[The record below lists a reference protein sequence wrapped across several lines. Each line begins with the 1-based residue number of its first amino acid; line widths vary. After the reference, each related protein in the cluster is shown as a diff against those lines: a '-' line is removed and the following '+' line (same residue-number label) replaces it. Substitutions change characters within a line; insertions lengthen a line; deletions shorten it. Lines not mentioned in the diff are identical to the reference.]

1 MKKNSLFFTGLS
13 FCLLLLFFN
22 FLAGEKAD
30 AQNGQLQA
38 VIAIPEVVAEVN
50 GDKIL
55 KADLST
61 ECLRLHGTEELK
73 DLVKKF
79 LIQIECS
86 RLNITV
92 TQQEINNE
100 VERMAKAFKFS
111 TQEWLD
117 LLEKERGMTSETY
130 MEDIIHPILAIG
142 KLAGSRMNIT
152 EEEIQREMNARYGQ
166 AVQVRQI
173 VLGSRKDAEK
183 VWLELKS
190 NPEAFPSVAKNR
202 SLDPASQPYGGL
214 IHPIRQGSTNPEVE
228 KIVFGLKPGEISP
241 IVEWPAEQFL
251 IFRCE
256 QHLQPQNVD
265 KEKVREQL
273 ITKIRDL
280 KTRSAAEEVFR
291 ELQNRSRIDIVFGNP
306 ARMAQVPGVAAII
319 SNQHTNQ
326 HISQKY
332 LEEICLKRH
341 GKPVLSDMI
350 SKLIVEQA
358 CRKQNVVIT
367 DADIDREIREMAI
380 KYLPLRQDGSPN
392 IELWMKMKTEESRM
406 SPDVYRTNTVWP
418 ILALKRLSRPLV
430 QVTEEDIQRGFES
443 NFGKKVRCLAIVFDP
458 KDQRRAQEVWEMA
471 NRNKTSENFAHLA
484 EKYSMDPE
492 SRMAKGVI
500 PPISRYCG
508 QPTLENEAFGLLPNE
523 LSQIIQVDE
532 NWVILYCLGHE
543 EQSITNINEV
553 KTDLVADIFE
563 KKQNIVITKYYE
575 NLFNHAAIDNYLT
588 QESRNP
594 EIEKAIRETEQN
606 KKATGMPT
614 TKVQ

>member
-1 MKKNSLFFTGLS
+1 MFVLSLFVS
-13 FCLLLLFFN
+13 D
-22 FLAGEKAD
+22 KAE
-30 AQNGQLQA
+30 AQNQPLQT
-38 VIAIPEVVAEVN
+38 VLAIPEVVAEVN
-50 GDKIL
+50 GDKIM
-55 KADLST
+55 KTDLAN
-61 ECLRLHGTEELK
+61 ECLRLHGSEELK

-111 TQEWLD
+111 TEEWLD
-117 LLEKERGMTSETY
+117 LLEKERGMTPEAY
-130 MEDIIHPILAIG
+130 MEDIIQPILAIG
-142 KLAGSRMNIT
+142 KLAGSRMTVT
-152 EEEIQREMNARYGQ
+152 EEEIQREMNARYGP

-183 VWLELKS
+183 VWADLNA
-190 NPEAFPSVAKNR
+190 NPESFPSIAKNR

-228 KIVFGLKPGEISP
+228 KIVFTLKPGEISP

-256 QHLQPQNVD
+256 QHLQPQNID
-265 KEKVREQL
+265 KTKVREQL
-273 ITKIRDL
+273 ITKIRDT
-280 KTRSAAEEVFR
+280 KTRLAAEEVFR
-291 ELQNRSRIDIVFGNP
+291 DLQNRARIELVFGNP
-306 ARMAQVPGVAAII
+306 SRMAQLPGVAAIVN
-319 SNQHTNQ
+319 NQN
-326 HISQKY
+326 ISQKY
-332 LEEICLKRH
+332 LAEICLKRY
-341 GKPVLSDMI
+341 GKAVLNDMI

-358 CRKQNVVIT
+358 CRKQNIVIT
-367 DADIDREIREMAI
+367 ETDIDREIREMAI

-392 IELWMKMKTEESRM
+392 IERWMKMKTEESRM
-406 SPDVYRTNTVWP
+406 SPNVYRTNTVWP
-418 ILALKRLSRPLV
+418 VLALKRLSRPLV

-471 NRNKTSENFAHLA
+471 NRNKTPEYFAQLA

-492 SRMAKGVI
+492 SRIAKGVI

-508 QPTLENEAFGLLPNE
+508 QPVLENEAFGLLPNE
-523 LSQIIQVDE
+523 LSQLIQVDE

-543 EQSITNINEV
+543 QPSITDINEV
-553 KTDLVADIFE
+553 KADLVADIFE
-563 KKQNIVITKYYE
+563 KKQNIAIAKYYE
-575 NLFNHAAIDNYLT
+575 NLFNQAAIDNYLT
-588 QESRNP
+588 KESRNP
-594 EIEKAIRETEQN
+594 EIEKAMRGETEKN
-606 KKATGMPT
+606 KQAAGIPT
-614 TKVQ
+614 TQVQ

>member
-1 MKKNSLFFTGLS
+1 M
-13 FCLLLLFFN
+13 LLLN
-22 FLAGEKAD
+22 FLVSERAE
-30 AQNGQLQA
+30 AQTEPLPA
-38 VIAIPEVVAEVN
+38 VLAIPEVVAEVN
-50 GDKIL
+50 GDKIM
-55 KADLST
+55 KTDLAA
-61 ECLRLHGTEELK
+61 ECLRLHGAEELK

-111 TQEWLD
+111 TEEWLD
-117 LLEKERGMTSETY
+117 LLEKERGMTPEAY
-130 MEDIIHPILAIG
+130 MEDIIRPILAIG

-152 EEEIQREMNARYGQ
+152 EEEIQREMNARYGP

-183 VWLELKS
+183 VWSELNA
-190 NPEAFPSVAKNR
+190 NPDSFPSVAKNR
-202 SLDPASQPYGGL
+202 SLDPASQPYGGF
-214 IHPIRQGSTNPEVE
+214 IHPIRHGSTNPEIE
-228 KIVFGLKPGEISP
+228 KIVFALKPGEISP
-241 IVEWPAEQFL
+241 IVEWPAGQFL

-273 ITKIRDL
+273 VAKIRDL

-291 ELQNRSRIDIVFGNP
+291 ELQHRSRIDVIFGNP
-306 ARMAQVPGVAAII
+306 ARMTQVPGVAAIVN
-319 SNQHTNQ
+319 NQN
-326 HISQKY
+326 ISQKY
-332 LEEICLKRH
+332 LADACLKRY
-341 GKPVLSDMI
+341 GKPVLNDMI
-350 SKLIVEQA
+350 SKLLVEQA
-358 CRKQNVVIT
+358 CRKQNIVIT

-406 SPDVYRTNTVWP
+406 SPSVYRTNTVWP
-418 ILALKRLSRPLV
+418 VLALKRLSHPFV

-471 NRNKTSENFAHLA
+471 NRNKTPENFANLA
-484 EKYSMDPE
+484 EKYSMSPE
-492 SRMAKGVI
+492 SRIAKGMI
-500 PPISRYCG
+500 PPISRYSG
-508 QPTLENEAFGLLPNE
+508 QPALENEAFGLLPNE

-532 NWVILYCLGHE
+532 NWVILYCLGYE
-543 EQSITNINEV
+543 EPSITNIDEV
-553 KTDLVADIFE
+553 KADLVADIFE

-575 NLFNHAAIDNYLT
+575 NLFNQAAIDNYLT
-588 QESRNP
+588 NESRNP
-594 EIEKAIRETEQN
+594 EIEKAIRETETTKQ
-606 KKATGMPT
+606 ATGIPAT
-614 TKVQ
+614 PIQ

>member
-1 MKKNSLFFTGLS
+1 M
-13 FCLLLLFFN
+13 LLLNL
-22 FLAGEKAD
+22 LVSEKTE
-30 AQNGQLQA
+30 AQNEPSQPVL
-38 VIAIPEVVAEVN
+38 AIPEVVAEVN
-50 GDKIL
+50 GDKIMQT
-55 KADLST
+55 DLAA

-86 RLNITV
+86 RLKITV

-117 LLEKERGMTSETY
+117 LLEKERGMTPEAY
-130 MEDIIHPILAIG
+130 MEDIIQPILAIG

-183 VWLELKS
+183 VWTDLNA
-190 NPEAFPSVAKNR
+190 NPESFPSIAKNR

-214 IHPIRQGSTNPEVE
+214 IHPIRQGTTNPEIE
-228 KIVFGLKPGEISP
+228 KIVFALKPGEISP
-241 IVEWPAEQFL
+241 IVEWPAGQFL

-273 ITKIRDL
+273 VTKIRDT

-291 ELQNRSRIDIVFGNP
+291 ELQKNARIELVFGNP
-306 ARMAQVPGVAAII
+306 ARMAQVPGVAAIVN
-319 SNQHTNQ
+319 NQS
-326 HISQKY
+326 ISQKY
-332 LEEICLKRH
+332 LAEICLKRY
-341 GKPVLSDMI
+341 GKPVLNDMI

-406 SPDVYRTNTVWP
+406 SPQVYRTNTVWP
-418 ILALKRLSRPLV
+418 VLALKRLSAPFV
-430 QVTEEDIQRGFES
+430 KVTEEDIQRGFES

-471 NRNKTSENFAHLA
+471 NRNKTPENFALLA
-484 EKYSMDPE
+484 EKYSMDPQ
-492 SRMAKGVI
+492 SRIAKGVI
-500 PPISRYCG
+500 PPISRYSG
-508 QPTLENEAFGLLPNE
+508 QPALENEAFGLLPNE

-532 NWVILYCLGHE
+532 NWVILYCLGYE
-543 EQSITNINEV
+543 EQRITDINEV

-563 KKQNIVITKYYE
+563 KKQNIAITKYYE
-575 NLFNHAAIDNYLT
+575 NLYNQAAIDNYLT
-588 QESRNP
+588 KESRNP
-594 EIEKAIRETEQN
+594 EIEKAIRETET
-606 KKATGMPT
+606 KKQAAGIPT
-614 TKVQ
+614 THVQK